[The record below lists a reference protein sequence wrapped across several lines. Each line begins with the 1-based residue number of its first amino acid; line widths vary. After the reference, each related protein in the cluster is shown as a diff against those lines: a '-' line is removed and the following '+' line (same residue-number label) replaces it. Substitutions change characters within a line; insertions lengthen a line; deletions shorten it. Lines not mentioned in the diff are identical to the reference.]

1 MWTGVKGRSA
11 AHEHHKTHKHTK
23 LSEIKWHQVL
33 NSTKTSVWCSRT
45 IKLLQ
50 SLFRLHTWETTCDVR
65 RQMYL
70 FWLQLRPP
78 GSRRRSACSMW
89 AFVRPPEG
97 EAQLTVLQR
106 KMDEDGW
113 RCCHVCNSAGI
124 LLFFHCSQ
132 TETHRWA
139 TLSFLHH
146 HEHTPSCCTN
156 TPHGTKHGSIRCWK

>member
-1 MWTGVKGRSA
+1 MTPGLKLHKDERLVQQDDQTASVSVQAAYVRDDMWCEKTNVLVLAAAQASGIPQALRMQHVSVCQAAGGRSSADGA
-11 AHEHHKTHKHTK
+11 AE
-23 LSEIKWHQVL
+23 EDGW
-33 NSTKTSVWCSRT
+33 RG
-45 IKLLQ
+45 
-50 SLFRLHTWETTCDVR
+50 
-65 RQMYL
+65 M
-70 FWLQLRPP
+70 
-78 GSRRRSACSMW
+78 
-89 AFVRPPEG
+89 
-97 EAQLTVLQR
+97 